1 MSSQRI
7 KIMLGLEF
15 LFAALAH
22 KATVASRPVPKAIT
36 VCFILNCIFKLNV
49 YVFRA
54 NDYSPLQALSQ
65 YV

>member
-22 KATVASRPVPKAIT
+22 KATVANRPVPKVIPI
-36 VCFILNCIFKLNV
+36 CFMLSNLLCADSKL
-49 YVFRA
+49 
-54 NDYSPLQALSQ
+54 P
-65 YV
+65 